1 MLLEE
6 ASATHGSLD
15 AQGGLRVPDTTT
27 DRRGAPRYP
36 LILSAEVSDKTSGA
50 KFTARTADVSRTGC
64 YIDMLNPIPAGSQV
78 GVRLQHED
86 EFFVADG
93 HVVYI
98 SPGLGMGI
106 AFANTVPPA
115 QQAILDRWLAT
126 ATEANS

>member
-1 MLLEE
+1 M
-6 ASATHGSLD
+6 
-15 AQGGLRVPDTTT
+15 PDVMMS
-27 DRRGAPRYP
+27 DRRASPRYA
-36 LILSAEVSDKTSGA
+36 LALGAEVTDLAASTKLTGRTS
-50 KFTARTADVSRTGC
+50 DVSRTGC

-93 HVVYI
+93 RVVYI

-115 QQAILDRWLAT
+115 HQAILDRWLAT
-126 ATEANS
+126 AAEANS